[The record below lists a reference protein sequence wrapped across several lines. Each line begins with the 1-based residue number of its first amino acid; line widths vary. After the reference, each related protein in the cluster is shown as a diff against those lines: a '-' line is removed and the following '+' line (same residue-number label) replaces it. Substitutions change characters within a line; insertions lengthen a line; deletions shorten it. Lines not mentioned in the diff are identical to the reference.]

1 MEIKGESFTGPQE
14 WLIKGPQDQLSQ
26 LEILMEVKK
35 QQFPDWYCP
44 CSSEP
49 MKGSRSGMRISF
61 FGFQSC
67 CAAFTL

>member
-1 MEIKGESFTGPQE
+1 
-14 WLIKGPQDQLSQ
+14 
-26 LEILMEVKK
+26 MEVKK

-61 FGFQSC
+61 LSFNPVVLPLKVSSKFCLQNFDGGVLDFSHV
-67 CAAFTL
+67 FF